1 MLAQSDLAATGW
13 LAFVAL
19 IVTSAATLPLAA
31 ALLRR
36 RIPARRSAP
45 RPIPPIR
52 LGQSPRVRRSPRH
65 AVARH
70 RSFLTSTFV
79 TGIGLVLLVFVAA
92 LQVLDPSGLLVAIA
106 FVVPTLVV
114 SLHSRRGEVGRRT
127 GV

>member
-1 MLAQSDLAATGW
+1 MLAQSDVASTGW

-19 IVTSAATLPLAA
+19 IVVSAALLPLAA

-36 RIPARRSAP
+36 CIPERRSAA
-45 RPIPPIR
+45 RQIPPIR
-52 LGQSPRVRRSPRH
+52 LGQSPRARRSPRH

-79 TGIGLVLLVFVAA
+79 TGLGLVLLAFVSA
-92 LQVLDPSGLLVAIA
+92 LQQLGLSGLLIAIA
-106 FVVPTLVV
+106 FVLPTLVV
-114 SLHSRRGEVGRRT
+114 SVHSRRRDLGRRS